1 MLMIAGAVLLALVL
15 LHRAVAQ
22 RRLLRSIEAA
32 VGTSAFRIGFSDS
45 SRDEKGFDKNEVV
58 GSFGDKQI
66 VFVAKTDPV
75 TRVSDL
81 KLFYDEKRFQALR
94 VNHGD
99 LKSPLAR
106 IHRKL
111 GPAYPARK
119 GGTISR

>member
-1 MLMIAGAVLLALVL
+1 MIAAAVVPTAFVIVLLRQARRRAMHAL
-15 LHRAVAQ
+15 
-22 RRLLRSIEAA
+22 EAA
-32 VGTSAFRIGFSDS
+32 VGTSAFRVTFSDS

-58 GSFGDKQI
+58 GTFDGKEV
-66 VFVAKTDPV
+66 VFVAKTDPL

-81 KLFYDEKRFQALR
+81 KLFYGDKRFQALR
-94 VNHGD
+94 VGNGD

-119 GGTISR
+119 GGKISR